1 MGVKAVS
8 GLTALAVLLSTASP
22 AFAGGYGAECYERY
36 RVPATYG
43 TVQEKVLIR
52 PASHHVEII
61 PAIYGTQKRRVLLV
75 PERVKHRVIPAE
87 YAVVK
92 EKVIIQ
98 PERVVARIIPA
109 VTKTVYREVKVSHG
123 GYAWEWR
130 IIKGK
135 KVLCK
140 VKTPP
145 VYRTISETIVI
156 HPKRV
161 VHEAIPAVW
170 GYEKRHVLV
179 RPERTETYVI
189 PAEYGYDTVQV
200 VLQPKQKRV
209 IALPAEYAWRERTV
223 VVSEGHSGWKRFR
236 PHCKG

>member
-1 MGVKAVS
+1 MGLKAVS
-8 GLTALAVLLSTASP
+8 GLTALAVFLSAASP
-22 AFAGGYGAECYERY
+22 AFAGGYGECYERY
-36 RVPATYG
+36 RTPPTYG
-43 TVQEKVLIR
+43 SVQERVLIR
-52 PASHHVEII
+52 PASQRVEII
-61 PAIYGTQKRRVLLV
+61 PAIYGTRKERVLIV

-87 YAVVK
+87 YAIVK

-98 PERVVARIIPA
+98 PERVVARIIPS
-109 VTKTVYREVKVSHG
+109 VTKTIYRDVKVSHG

-140 VKTPP
+140 VRTAP
-145 VYRTISETIVI
+145 VYRQVAETVVI

-161 VHEAIPAVW
+161 VREVIPAVW

-179 RPERTETYVI
+179 RPERTERFVI
-189 PAEYGYDTVQV
+189 PAEYGYETVQV
-200 VLQPKQKRV
+200 VIQPKQKRV

-223 VVSEGHSGWKRFR
+223 VVSEGHSGWKRYR
-236 PHCKG
+236 PRCKG